1 MSTDWEHNVECVES
15 ELAANKASIEL
26 ILICFLLFLKMIP
39 LQILLSE
46 RALRG
51 HFFLATSVLLRFS
64 HFFDLTSFLRAER

>member
-1 MSTDWEHNVECVES
+1 MHIGIKQLWMRAPKNFAYQVAGMSTDWEHNVECVES

-39 LQILLSE
+39 LQNIFPD

-51 HFFLATSVLLRFS
+51 HFFL
-64 HFFDLTSFLRAER
+64 